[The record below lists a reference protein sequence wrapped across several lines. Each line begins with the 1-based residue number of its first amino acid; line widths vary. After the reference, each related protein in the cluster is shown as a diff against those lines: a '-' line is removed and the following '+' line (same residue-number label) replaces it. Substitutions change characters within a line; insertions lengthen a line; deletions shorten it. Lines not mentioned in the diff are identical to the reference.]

1 MPRKKSTT
9 LLEDSLLE
17 LERLVAQMEQ
27 GELSLD
33 ESLRSFEK
41 GVKLT
46 NTCQKMLLEAEQK
59 VQILS
64 AKNGQQT
71 IQPFNDE

>member
-17 LERLVAQMEQ
+17 LERLVTQMEQ

-71 IQPFNDE
+71 LQPFDDE

>member
-17 LERLVAQMEQ
+17 LERLVTQMEQ

-59 VQILS
+59 VQILN

-71 IQPFNDE
+71 LQPFDDE

>member
-71 IQPFNDE
+71 LQPFNDE